1 MYVCLYAIPVGR
13 AVGLLPHF
21 DLFTLYLP
29 HVTAYIVSTVEAL
42 GENLRYYS
50 REIIRDFRARFREIS
65 ASYIPVKHQS
75 FSK

>member
-1 MYVCLYAIPVGR
+1 MFFSLSIKLFMYVCLYAIPVGR
-13 AVGLLPHF
+13 GVGLLPHF

-50 REIIRDFRARFREIS
+50 REIIRDFRARYSLLI
-65 ASYIPVKHQS
+65 YQ
-75 FSK
+75 